1 MSSELETCLRC
12 GAPYE
17 PGQTVCF
24 KCGAPIGETRS
35 STQPVPA
42 VKVPRAEQPAPPTET
57 PALAPVQVA
66 PGAPAVAQAVPSPAK
81 RRRRGGL
88 IVALVCVIV
97 LAAGGGAAYLA
108 RALTAPPSIASQTV
122 YHDPQHRF
130 SFQRPTLWLV
140 TPSADGVALTDTD
153 GVSTVRVTVA
163 VPAADE
169 TAQTHAQ
176 SLATQLGLLAGTPQQ
191 IAGTSWETA
200 SGQVTGTDGAVRQLA
215 VYVTL
220 HDGSLYTFEAS
231 SPIANYNGTN
241 NLVFQPL
248 LASFSFS

>member
-12 GAPYE
+12 GTPYE

-42 VKVPRAEQPAPPTET
+42 IKVPHAEEPSQPAGESAA
-57 PALAPVQVA
+57 ALA
-66 PGAPAVAQAVPSPAK
+66 GAIAGITAVAQPEPRPAK
-81 RRRRGGL
+81 QRRRGGL
-88 IVALVCVIV
+88 IVLLVCVLV
-97 LAAGGGAAYLA
+97 LAAGGGAAYLV
-108 RALTAPPSIASQTV
+108 RALSAPPPIASATI

-140 TPSADGVALTDTD
+140 TPAADGVTLTDTD
-153 GVSTVRVTVA
+153 GASTAQVTVGA
-163 VPAADE
+163 PAADE
-169 TAQTHAQ
+169 TAQRHAQ
-176 SLATQLGLLAGTPQQ
+176 ALATQLGLAAAPPQQ
-191 IAGTSWETA
+191 IAGESWEQA
-200 SGQVTGTDGAVRQLA
+200 AGQVTGTDGAVRQLV

-220 HDGSLYTFEAS
+220 HDGELYIIELS
-231 SPIANYNGTN
+231 SPVASYNGTN

-248 LASFSFS
+248 LASFAFS

>member
-42 VKVPRAEQPAPPTET
+42 VKVPRAEQPDQPAETPTPVQASPGALTVARAAPP
-57 PALAPVQVA
+57 
-66 PGAPAVAQAVPSPAK
+66 SAK
-81 RRRRGGL
+81 RGRRGGL

-97 LAAGGGAAYLA
+97 LAASGGAAYLA

-122 YHDPQHRF
+122 YHDPRHRF
-130 SFQRPTLWLV
+130 SFERPTLWLV
-140 TPSADGVALTDTD
+140 TPSAAGVALTDTD
-153 GVSTVRVTVA
+153 GVSTAQVTVSA
-163 VPAADE
+163 PTANE

-176 SLATQLGLLAGTPQQ
+176 SLATQLSLLVGTPQQ
-191 IAGTSWETA
+191 IAGESWETA

-215 VYVTL
+215 VYVTV
-220 HDGSLYTFEAS
+220 HDGSLYTIELS
-231 SPIANYNGTN
+231 SPVASYNGTN

-248 LASFSFS
+248 LSSFSFS